1 MSVYVWVRRRDML
14 VTEER
19 ERERESGKHRS
30 AYRRFCLR

>member
-19 ERERESGKHRS
+19 ERERVWEAPIGI
-30 AYRRFCLR
+30 